1 MANFRTHLVVAA
13 AGGAVVSYGGWQAG
27 LWETWQALPMLA
39 LVSLG
44 GILPDI
50 DADRSRAIRLV
61 FHLLAVLAVVVS
73 ALVLQGRLS
82 TAELLLACGASY
94 LGVRHLAGR
103 LFARLTVHRGI
114 WHSLLA
120 AVFCGLSTTA
130 LSYRLLDQPDAL
142 AWSHGLALT
151 LGFMLHLLLDELY
164 SVDLTGARIKRS
176 FGTAFKPLDW
186 CSPGNSLAMMVVG
199 ASLLP
204 WLPAW
209 SVLVGLFDQG
219 ASLWR

>member
-1 MANFRTHLVVAA
+1 MANFRTHLGVAA
-13 AGGAVVSYGGWQAG
+13 VGGAVVAHGGWQSG
-27 LWETWQALPMLA
+27 LWEAWQALPMLA
-39 LVSLG
+39 LVTLG

-61 FHLLAVLAVVVS
+61 FNLLAVLSVVAG
-73 ALVLQGRLS
+73 ALMFQGRLS
-82 TAELLLACGASY
+82 KPGLLMVCGAFY
-94 LGVRHLAGR
+94 LGVRHLAGA

-120 AVFCGLSTTA
+120 ALFCGLATTA
-130 LSYRLLDQPDAL
+130 ISYRLLAQPDTL
-142 AWSHGLALT
+142 AWSHGLALA

-186 CSPGNSLAMMVVG
+186 RSPGNSLVMLAIG
-199 ASLLP
+199 ANLLP

-209 SVLVGLFDQG
+209 GVLRGLIDQG
-219 ASLWR
+219 ISFWR